1 MPQQVYNVTDQ
12 SQTDVVS
19 SISPLETELF
29 AEYMAGEKSA
39 LEYDTAPEA
48 ASVAS
53 YLNSTQDLVT
63 YVVVGPHPKPRH

>member
-12 SQTDVVS
+12 SQIDVVS
-19 SISPLETELF
+19 SISPVETELF
-29 AEYMAGEKSA
+29 AEYLSGDKAA